1 MLPRSPPDTLKFKNM
16 NEEEWFESQLEDAA
30 RYDGEQAEKEWAEY
44 EAEQA
49 QKFESNNQENLYL

>member
-1 MLPRSPPDTLKFKNM
+1 MT
-16 NEEEWFESQLEDAA
+16 EEEWWEAQMEDLD

-49 QKFESNNQENLYL
+49 KEFEMRNEDSLYL